1 MFNEPSLFEAGDD
14 GTFVPFTDMLLN
26 VLMGFSIMVF
36 ISFSLIRPDALTGNV
51 NVQADYLITL
61 SWPDSNPDDM
71 DLYVQDP
78 ASNIAWY
85 RNLEAGFLSLE
96 RDDRGLF
103 HDTIVINGKKIEN
116 QINQEI
122 VTLRG
127 IIPGEYVVNVNHYVA
142 NGVDPVPVTV
152 TVQRVNPRLEMVY
165 HGTITVDHRGDE
177 KTAVRFTLDSE
188 GNYSNLNDRFVSLI
202 QRVRS
207 GSKD

>member
-1 MFNEPSLFEAGDD
+1 MFQEPSLFEGGDD

-26 VLMGFSIMVF
+26 DLMGFSIMVF

-61 SWPDSNPDDM
+61 SWPDGNADDM
-71 DLYVQDP
+71 DLYVEDP
-78 ASNIAWY
+78 AGNIVWY
-85 RNLEAGFLSLE
+85 RKLEAGFLSLE

-103 HDTIVINGKKIEN
+103 HDTLTINGQKIEN
-116 QINQEI
+116 QLNQEN

-127 IIPGEYVVNVNHYVA
+127 IIPGEYIVNVNHYVA

-152 TVQRVNPRLEMVY
+152 TVQRDNPRLEVIY
-165 HGTITVDHRGDE
+165 HGTVTVDHRGDE
-177 KTAVRFTLDSE
+177 KTVVRFTLDSE
-188 GNYSNLNDRFVSLI
+188 GNYSNLNDRFVSLT

-207 GSKD
+207 GNKE

>member
-1 MFNEPSLFEAGDD
+1 MFNEPSLYEAGDD

-36 ISFSLIRPDALTGNV
+36 MSFALIRPDALTGNV

-61 SWPDSNPDDM
+61 SWPDSDPDDM
-71 DLYVQDP
+71 DLYVEDP
-78 ASNIAWY
+78 AGNIAWY

-116 QINQEI
+116 QLNQEI

-152 TVQRVNPRLEMVY
+152 TVQRVNPRLEVVY
-165 HGTITVDHRGDE
+165 HGTTTVDHRGDE
-177 KTAVRFTLDSE
+177 KTVVRFTLDSE
-188 GNYSNLNDRFVSLI
+188 GNYSNLNDRFISLVK
-202 QRVRS
+202 RVR
-207 GSKD
+207 GSAKG

>member
-1 MFNEPSLFEAGDD
+1 MFQEPGLFEGGDD

-51 NVQADYLITL
+51 NVQADYLITAT
-61 SWPDSNPDDM
+61 WPDGSTDDI

-78 ASNIAWY
+78 AGNIVWY
-85 RNLEAGFLSLE
+85 RSLEGGFLSLE

-103 HDTIVINGKKIEN
+103 HDTLVINGKRIEN
-116 QINQEI
+116 PLNQET

-127 IIPGEYVVNVNHYVA
+127 IIPGEYIVDVNHYVA
-142 NGVDPVPVTV
+142 NGIDPVPVTV
-152 TVQRVNPRLEMVY
+152 TVQRVNPRLEVVY
-165 HGTITVDHRGDE
+165 HGTVDVDHRGDE

-188 GNYSNLNDRFVSLI
+188 GNYSNLNDRFVSLT
-202 QRVRS
+202 QRVR
-207 GSKD
+207 GGNKG